1 MSMTAYRLFCVIAEE
16 RNMSRAAQQLHI
28 TPSAAT
34 HAMNALERSL
44 GFPLL
49 NRDRNGVSLT
59 SYGELLLPKFQA
71 VLEEEERL
79 RGEAAKINGLEQ
91 GRIRLGV
98 LDSVCTNWLPG
109 ILTSFQQKYPHIE
122 VQVYQDG
129 YQSIE
134 SMLLEGVLDM
144 GFVSLP
150 ASERFSTITLVHDR
164 MLCIAPQGFTPK
176 DLPYVTPDDLR
187 GHPLLLSHRGY
198 DRSLAQYLTQNQLEP
213 CHQHNITL
221 ESSVIALVEGGMG
234 VSIVPELVLQTRSGH
249 YQTFPLEDNI
259 YRTIA
264 LATLRGRHASLASE
278 KMIQEIRDHVK
289 FL

>member
-164 MLCIAPQGFTPK
+164 LLCIAPQGFTPK
-176 DLPYVTPDDLR
+176 DPPYVTPDDLR

-198 DRSLAQYLTQNQLEP
+198 DRSLEQYLTQNQLEP

-234 VSIVPELVLQTRSGH
+234 VSIVPELVLQTRVGH

-264 LATLRGRHASLASE
+264 LATLRGRHISLASE